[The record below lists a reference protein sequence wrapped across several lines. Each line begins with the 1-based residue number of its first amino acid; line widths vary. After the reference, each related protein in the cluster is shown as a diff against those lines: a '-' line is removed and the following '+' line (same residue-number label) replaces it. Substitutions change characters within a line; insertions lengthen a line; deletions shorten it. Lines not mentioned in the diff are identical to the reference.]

1 MQIHIAEFSTDS
13 LTSNDS
19 FVIVTPKDLLC
30 WHGRHANVIEKA
42 KVYQWISFISLDFTL
57 LKRADLSTIESI
69 VILYLFFTVN
79 LKAIDF

>member
-1 MQIHIAEFSTDS
+1 MQIHIADFSTDS

-42 KVYQWISFISLDFTL
+42 KVYIYISIDFFFLALALDFIL
-57 LKRADLSTIESI
+57 LKRARLRTI
-69 VILYLFFTVN
+69 
-79 LKAIDF
+79 